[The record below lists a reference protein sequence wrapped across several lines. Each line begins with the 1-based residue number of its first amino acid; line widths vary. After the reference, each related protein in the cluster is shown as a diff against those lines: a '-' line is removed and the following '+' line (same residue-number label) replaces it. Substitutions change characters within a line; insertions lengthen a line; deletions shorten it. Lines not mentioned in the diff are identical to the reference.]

1 MSKPFRNSSDKHS
14 KNKPSRGG
22 RDSNEDDG
30 PIHLYGYHACEA
42 ALRNP
47 ARTIL
52 SAYLTKNMADRLTSE
67 AINLP
72 DGWKECRPREMDGLV
87 ERDAVHQGIV
97 LEVDPI
103 AQPTLEEVRH
113 HNLILILD
121 QVTDPHNVGAIM
133 RSACALGAGA
143 VVTTRRHA
151 PHESGLLAKTASGA
165 FEHSPYIQVTN
176 LARAV
181 EEIRALG
188 FFTIGLDSEGPSD
201 LLETVARNKHC
212 DKIALVLGAEGRGLR
227 RLTRDLCDSLARLDM
242 QGPIKSL
249 NVSNAAALSMFI
261 CQQSLATSQE

>member
-1 MSKPFRNSSDKHS
+1 MSKPFRNRSEKPPRSKQARGDKYT
-14 KNKPSRGG
+14 
-22 RDSNEDDG
+22 RDDEG

-47 ARTIL
+47 TRKIL
-52 SAYLTKNMADRLTSE
+52 SAHLTKNMADRLTGE
-67 AINLP
+67 GLTLP
-72 DGWKECRPREMDGLV
+72 EDWQECRPREMDGLV
-87 ERDAVHQGIV
+87 DRDAVHQGVI

-113 HNLILILD
+113 HNLILVLD

-133 RSACALGAGA
+133 RSACAIGAGA

-165 FEHSPYIQVTN
+165 FEHVPYIQVTN

-181 EEIRALG
+181 DEIRALG
-188 FFTIGLDSEGPSD
+188 FFTIGLDSEGESD
-201 LLETVARNKHC
+201 LLETVASNRQR

-227 RLTRDLCDSLARLDM
+227 RLTRDLCDALARLDM
-242 QGPIKSL
+242 EGPIKSL

-261 CQQSLATSQE
+261 CQQSLRKTED